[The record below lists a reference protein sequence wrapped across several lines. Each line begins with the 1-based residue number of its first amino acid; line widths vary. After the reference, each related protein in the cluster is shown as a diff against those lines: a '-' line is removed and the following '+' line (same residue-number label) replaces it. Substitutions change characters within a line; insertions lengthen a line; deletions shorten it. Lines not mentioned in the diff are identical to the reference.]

1 MEKFCG
7 EIGGNENPSRIVLE
21 VELPEQA
28 RYNEE
33 IADQCKTLFIR
44 IVRRFYAAASVK
56 EIEDEKT
63 TPVIRRALI
72 MSANGSLCL
81 NEKVVKERWPSEYH
95 HSFLIRC
102 MSVILQR
109 LDEPQLNAFSLAA
122 DMNLSKASLY
132 RKIKLLTNQ
141 SIHDFTRMVKMQAAY
156 QLLSTQEF
164 SVAEVAWQCGYSSVR
179 HFSKLF
185 FQVYQTL
192 PSKMRR

>member
-1 MEKFCG
+1 
-7 EIGGNENPSRIVLE
+7 
-21 VELPEQA
+21 
-28 RYNEE
+28 
-33 IADQCKTLFIR
+33 
-44 IVRRFYAAASVK
+44 
-56 EIEDEKT
+56 
-63 TPVIRRALI
+63 
-72 MSANGSLCL
+72 
-81 NEKVVKERWPSEYH
+81 
-95 HSFLIRC
+95 